1 MELLDDLLA
10 RDLIQDSTDLD
21 AFRARLAEG
30 PITLY
35 YGCDPSA
42 DSLHVGNLIG
52 LVVLRRFQ
60 LAGHRPI
67 ALAGGATGMIG
78 DPGGKSAER
87 NLLADAELTAN
98 VDRIREQMGRFVD
111 FDDPVA
117 PAMLV
122 DNRDWTAQISILEFL
137 RDPGKFI
144 TVQQMMGKESVRSR
158 LGGDQGLSYT
168 EFSYMLL
175 QANDFAHL
183 AEIHD
188 CELQIGGADQWGNI
202 SLGVDLTRRRL
213 ARHVHAFT
221 WPLVTRSDGS
231 KYGKTAGG
239 ETMWLGAH
247 RMSPYAFYQGWM
259 HLDDANVRRLLAQ
272 LTFLSLDEVD
282 EVASAHEA
290 VPEQREGQRRLAH
303 EVTGLVHGTDAAVA
317 AAEASAVLFGGDAD
331 AASEA
336 ALAMVAEEA
345 GSTAVDRADLG
356 GDGLSVVDVL
366 VSTGLAGSKG
376 EARRLL
382 DQGGVS
388 VNGTKFSSEDRITGG
403 DFRYDSFALLRRGKK
418 RWHVLRIGAPESP
431 EKSAEEVDDT
441 PASR

>member
-21 AFRARLAEG
+21 ALRARMAEG

-98 VDRIREQMGRFVD
+98 VARIREQMARFID
-111 FDDPVA
+111 FDDPAA
-117 PAMLV
+117 PAVLV
-122 DNRDWTAQISILEFL
+122 DNRDWTGDLPVLEFL
-137 RDPGKFI
+137 RDPGKFV

-158 LGGDQGLSYT
+158 LGSDQGLSYT

-183 AEIHD
+183 AAVHD

-213 ARHVHAFT
+213 DRRVHALT

-247 RMSPYAFYQGWM
+247 RMTPYAFYQGWM

-272 LTFLSLDEVD
+272 LTFLSLDEVG
-282 EVASAHEA
+282 EIASAHEA
-290 VPEQREGQRRLAH
+290 EPHRREGQRRLAQ
-303 EVTGLVHGTDAAVA
+303 EVTGLVHGPEAAAA
-317 AAEASAVLFGGDAD
+317 AAEASAVLFGGEVVD
-331 AASEA
+331 ASEA
-336 ALAMVAEEA
+336 ALEMVADEA
-345 GSTAVDRADLG
+345 GSTWFAPAELG
-356 GDGLSVVDVL
+356 GDGAELVEVL
-366 VSTGLAGSKG
+366 VTAGVAASKG

-382 DQGGVS
+382 DQGGVR
-388 VNGTKFSSEDRITGG
+388 VNGRPAAPGQRLTSAE
-403 DFRYDSFALLRRGKK
+403 FRYDRFALLRRGKK
-418 RWHVLRIGAPESP
+418 QWHVLRTGSSDSSG
-431 EKSAEEVDDT
+431 KSADEVDDAS
-441 PASR
+441 ASR